1 MFVTFWYYTVPPFC
15 CNIIVDQKIIIKMLI
30 NHVVKCM
37 LLPLIPIKNG
47 VRKDKILG
55 IRNLCLLYIN

>member
-1 MFVTFWYYTVPPFC
+1 
-15 CNIIVDQKIIIKMLI
+15 
-30 NHVVKCM
+30 M